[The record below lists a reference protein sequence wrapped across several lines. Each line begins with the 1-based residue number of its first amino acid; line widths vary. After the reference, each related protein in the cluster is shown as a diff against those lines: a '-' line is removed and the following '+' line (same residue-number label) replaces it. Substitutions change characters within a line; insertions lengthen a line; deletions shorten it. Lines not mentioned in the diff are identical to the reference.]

1 MSGNEEIV
9 KRAAAL
15 LDRADELRAEAR
27 QMLEPLHRARGWRG
41 SADALSA
48 LMNFDLPE
56 RGKLYGIR
64 KLRRDR
70 LLAAAQELDAK
81 GIGIAI
87 VASRKRLIGK
97 QA

>member
-9 KRAAAL
+9 ERAAAL

-48 LMNFDLPE
+48 LMKFDLPE
-56 RGKLYGIR
+56 RATLHGLR
-64 KLRRDR
+64 RLRRDR

-81 GIGIAI
+81 GVGIAI
-87 VASRKRLIGK
+87 VAARKRLLGK

>member
-41 SADALSA
+41 VP
-48 LMNFDLPE
+48 MRYRP
-56 RGKLYGIR
+56 
-64 KLRRDR
+64 
-70 LLAAAQELDAK
+70 
-81 GIGIAI
+81 
-87 VASRKRLIGK
+87 
-97 QA
+97 